1 LICRTLLAAAVEELD
16 DVLGWSCVELELDVL
31 GCFRLIFCV
40 RACGAVLAAAVELD
54 VEELDDEG
62 VLGRSCAV
70 LAALEEALD
79 DVLGVGVV
87 ELDVEELDDALGRSC
102 AVLHP
107 DPLLA
112 VLAAVLVAVLAC
124 IVFVFAP
131 EFLPSNS
138 PLCDTTSRAEWPN
151 AAALLLIAVFFA
163 LRARAVVSSFGNPS
177 RPVGLSFANAFE
189 TNGKLLM
196 ARASSLGALFR
207 AQWFRMISMSP
218 IMSACSARSSIA
230 S

>member
-31 GCFRLIFCV
+31 GCFRLIVCV
-40 RACGAVLAAAVELD
+40 RACGAVLAAVLAAA
-54 VEELDDEG
+54 